1 MVRTSVLPHRRIFL
15 SFSLS
20 LPSFPETNQQNEI
33 YIKMSNE
40 DRATTGA
47 NVRILP
53 TEALRGDIVLL
64 HLGGG

>member
-15 SFSLS
+15 SFSL
-20 LPSFPETNQQNEI
+20 FPPISNKHQQNEI